1 MAKALFPIK
10 LREKLT
16 QRVLQ
21 IQSVTELTDKLK
33 PDYLLKTLVFRLF
46 ADKLIILIVIAVGL
60 VSISGHKAI
69 SKGKNYNSNILILGS
84 RYSKEGNIQKL
95 KA

>member
-21 IQSVTELTDKLK
+21 IQSVIKLTNKLK
-33 PDYLLKTLVFRLF
+33 PDCLLKILVFRPF
-46 ADKLIILIVIAVGL
+46 ADKIIILIVIAVGL
-60 VSISGHKAI
+60 VSIFGHKAI
-69 SKGKNYNSNILILGS
+69 SKGKNCNSNILILES
-84 RYSKEGNIQKL
+84 RYFKEGNI
-95 KA
+95 